1 MNFFLCKKC
10 DKFSEEKPVNINNC
24 TENYNTNDVIYYTNV
39 FYDAYVNSKNIN
51 DFNSIDNTNIVINN
65 PKVKLQDQEDELEI
79 IEYPYEYS
87 HESINNCSKST
98 LKKYSLNDDDINM
111 MTINTNE
118 SRQTSIKCLFF
129 NKTRKKNLYERK
141 NKLLNRESFKNEIK
155 DNNINKNYKTYF
167 LQNKKQKKY
176 LTVNPGIRIS
186 NTIKKPYNTQPIFKN
201 VKHNGKLIIE
211 KKNKNNL
218 KDYKGVN
225 NSLKILKTNH
235 SFQYGIPKIKNK
247 DSFNSFK
254 SKILPKKNED
264 KKNSNIIGKNKSIF
278 GFNNKQRDYT
288 MVINEAIKKK
298 MKMMDSA
305 IKEKSNLNKY
315 IIFSSCFKR
324 QINKRIKRMKKDK
337 TKKSKETNESNIFS
351 KSNKTIS

>member
-1 MNFFLCKKC
+1 
-10 DKFSEEKPVNINNC
+10 
-24 TENYNTNDVIYYTNV
+24 
-39 FYDAYVNSKNIN
+39 
-51 DFNSIDNTNIVINN
+51 
-65 PKVKLQDQEDELEI
+65 
-79 IEYPYEYS
+79 
-87 HESINNCSKST
+87 
-98 LKKYSLNDDDINM
+98 M

-118 SRQTSIKCLFF
+118 SKQTSIKCLFF

-141 NKLLNRESFKNEIK
+141 NKLLNRESLKNEIK
-155 DNNINKNYKTYF
+155 DNNINKNYRTDF

-176 LTVNPGIRIS
+176 LTINHGIRIS
-186 NTIKKPYNTQPIFKN
+186 NTIKKTYNTQPIFKN
-201 VKHNGKLIIE
+201 VKHNGKLIIG

-235 SFQYGIPKIKNK
+235 SFQYEIPKIKNK
-247 DSFNSFK
+247 DSYNSFK
-254 SKILPKKNED
+254 SKISPKKNEE
-264 KKNSNIIGKNKSIF
+264 KKSSNIIGKNKSIF
-278 GFNNKQRDYT
+278 GFNNKKRDYT

>member
-141 NKLLNRESFKNEIK
+141 NKLLNRDSFKNENK

-201 VKHNGKLIIE
+201 VKHNGKLIIG

-247 DSFNSFK
+247 DSFNSF
-254 SKILPKKNED
+254 
-264 KKNSNIIGKNKSIF
+264 
-278 GFNNKQRDYT
+278 
-288 MVINEAIKKK
+288 
-298 MKMMDSA
+298 
-305 IKEKSNLNKY
+305 
-315 IIFSSCFKR
+315 
-324 QINKRIKRMKKDK
+324 
-337 TKKSKETNESNIFS
+337 
-351 KSNKTIS
+351 